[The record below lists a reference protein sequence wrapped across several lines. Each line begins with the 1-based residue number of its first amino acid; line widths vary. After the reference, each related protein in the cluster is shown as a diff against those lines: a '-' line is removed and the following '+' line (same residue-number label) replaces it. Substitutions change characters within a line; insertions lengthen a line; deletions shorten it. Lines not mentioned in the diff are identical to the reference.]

1 MRRRHLVLLVSAAT
15 LLTLVIIAVA
25 IVGLGVGTDAGK
37 NQIRALIQQ
46 QVSSQVKGDIHIG
59 RIRGTLLTG
68 FSIDSFAIR
77 DEQDSLLV
85 STGRITANYDPRDL
99 MDRRLYLRNV
109 VVENPVI
116 RLRQYENGDWNY
128 QQIFETGA
136 PSTPGV
142 PGRGYGDYVMLQNVR
157 VKNGTFLLIR
167 PWEPDDSLRGAK
179 RDSAIRVNL
188 ANRNREIR
196 RTADGFTHTYRWSQA
211 NAVLPYARLA
221 HPDTAGQ
228 FFAINSFSVEEK
240 EPPFSFR
247 NAHGTVRKLG
257 DSVFVDIG
265 KFDLP
270 ASTGSA
276 AGKIWWGSGLPIR
289 VDVRV
294 VGDSVSLR
302 DVAWVYPTLPR
313 DGGGRTK
320 LHIRN
325 NRENFY
331 AFEYA
336 LTELDVRSEK
346 SHVTGSMTFVVGN
359 PVLEVRNVDLR
370 GSPVN
375 FDLLRTFA
383 GEPFPVDW
391 QGDLIG
397 YARGPGG
404 PLTNFVVTDAEVAW
418 RDTHVPGAISRFSG
432 RGELDILDPEFTAFH
447 GFEVD
452 VASLDLRSIQYL
464 FPEFPRLGGTV
475 AGLATLDSVWL
486 DVRFRNA
493 NVTHRNGPGDP
504 TRVTGTGRVTWSE
517 EFMTYDVTV
526 NAEPLS
532 LDMMS
537 RAYPLG
543 LTGMMSGPI
552 QAKGTTEN
560 LQLTAQLEGPAGR
573 ISYTGTVDAY
583 PLSVAARGS
592 GRVDGLDLSRLVAGP
607 RIPAGSMTGTYQLDV
622 RGDTND
628 LGTLRGTASALVE
641 RSEFDGVRI
650 YPSRMRARFA
660 DGRMYLDTVRIEST
674 AARVDA
680 SGALGLTSRVRDS
693 LQYLVSVDSLG
704 GLRRY
709 IERFASARADG
720 APADSI
726 SGSLTI
732 SGVARG
738 SLQSIAVAGR
748 ISGSDLFVRREAGR
762 EIIGSFDIADLQGDP
777 TGTVALRFDRLN
789 FGGILIDS
797 LGAALNF
804 ASADAASFS
813 IGANAVNGVSL
824 AVGGNM
830 RVSDSVTSVVLGQ
843 VNLATDSSRWTLAG
857 QSSILASASGFSVDS
872 LVLANGAGGRVSF
885 EGVVPKNGNARL
897 FVRADSVPLRDVGRI
912 GQFRR
917 PIAGWATVTAQGA
930 GSSSRPVMNVQAQLR
945 RVQWGGLAVE
955 RVTANGDYAN
965 NRATVG
971 VDLARGGR
979 TVVVA
984 RGSLPVELQYFGAR
998 LLQDSL
1004 RATVRTDSASF
1015 DVIEAFVP
1023 GLSNATG
1030 RMVANLD
1037 IGGSWEH
1044 PDVTGAFRVE
1054 NGDVVVDSL
1063 GVRLRGVFVDMQMF
1077 GHADSLAIRRF
1088 VAWSGNSAVDSMS
1101 LNGYVAYRDL
1111 SNPYLDLRLNARG
1124 FHALD
1129 RRALARLEVSTEAGG
1144 LRLAGQLRGASLRG
1158 GIVVDRGTV
1167 YLPDPDIRGKQ
1178 VVDFTSTI
1186 RDSTSATGRAPT
1198 LTNRLLE
1205 SIIIDG
1211 VRVVLGDD
1219 VWLRSREANIKL
1231 GGTLNVQR
1239 RQRRTYS
1246 VALGTLIDTDST
1258 MVPALDGELRAERGT
1273 YTLGLGLVQREFQ
1286 VEGGTITFFGAAE
1299 LAPELNISALHTV
1312 RTVNADDIRIR
1323 VRLTGPLYPNP
1334 IVQLESAEQFALSQS
1349 DLVSYLIFGQPTFQ
1363 LGERNHSYA
1372 ALAVATLSPSL
1383 QTVAAAQLRDWVG
1396 SAADFITIRPGVTD
1410 ATHAREGAGGAD
1422 ALEGV
1427 RDVFWNSRFGYEQQ
1441 LSNNLFVSV
1450 TAGVCQFRE
1459 NNNNSGADAD
1469 LLLQGLS
1476 GKLEYRISRD
1486 ASIKAGKEPSN
1497 SICRPSSA
1505 GRVVETP
1512 SQWGLSLFKTWR
1524 F

>member
-15 LLTLVIIAVA
+15 LLTLVVIAVA
-25 IVGLGVGTDAGK
+25 TIGLGVGTDTGR
-37 NQIRALIQQ
+37 NQIRAIIQQ
-46 QVSSQVKGDIHIG
+46 QVSSSVKGKIHIG

-85 STGRITANYDPRDL
+85 STGRVTANYDPRDL

-109 VVENPVI
+109 EVENPVF
-116 RLRQYENGDWNY
+116 RLRQYENGDWNF
-128 QQIFETGA
+128 QHIFESDA

-167 PWEPDDSLRGAK
+167 PWEPNDSLRGAR

-188 ANRNREIR
+188 ASRDREIR
-196 RTADGFTHTYRWSQA
+196 RAGRGFTHTYRWSRA
-211 NAVLPYARLA
+211 DAVLPYVRIA

-247 NAHGTVRKLG
+247 NANGTVRKLG
-257 DSVFVDIG
+257 DSVFVDIR

-270 ASTGSA
+270 GSTGSA
-276 AGKIWWGSGLPIR
+276 AGRIWWGSGLPIR

-313 DGGGRTK
+313 EGGGRMK

-336 LTELDVRSEK
+336 LSEMDVRSTN
-346 SHVTGSMTFVVGN
+346 SRVTGAMTFVVGN

-383 GEPFPVDW
+383 GAPFPVDW

-404 PLTNFVVTDAEVAW
+404 PLTNFVVAESEVTW
-418 RDTHVPGAISRFSG
+418 RDTHVRGAMSRFSG

-447 GFEVD
+447 GFD
-452 VASLDLRSIQYL
+452 VNVESLDLRSIQFL
-464 FPEFPRLGGTV
+464 FPEFPRLGGTI
-475 AGLATLDSVWL
+475 AGVATLDSSWL
-486 DVRFRNA
+486 DVRFRDA
-493 NVTHRNGPGDP
+493 DVTHRNGPGEP
-504 TRVTGTGRVTWSE
+504 TRVTGAGRVTWGE
-517 EFMTYDVTV
+517 QFMTYDVAVT
-526 NAEPLS
+526 AAPLS

-543 LTGMMSGPI
+543 MTGLLSGPI

-573 ISYTGTVDAY
+573 ISYSGTVDAY

-592 GRVDGLDLSRLVAGP
+592 GRVDGLDVSRLVAGASMP
-607 RIPAGSMTGTYQLDV
+607 PGSMTGTYQLDV

-628 LGTLRGTASALVE
+628 LGTLRGSASALIE
-641 RSEFDGVRI
+641 RSELDGIRI

-660 DGRMYLDTVRIEST
+660 DGRMFIDTLRIEST
-674 AARVDA
+674 AARIDA
-680 SGALGLTSRVRDS
+680 GGALGLTSRVRDS
-693 LQYLVSVDSLG
+693 VQFLVSVDSLG

-709 IERFASARADG
+709 IERFVSASG
-720 APADSI
+720 ANAAADSI
-726 SGSLTI
+726 SGTLTI
-732 SGVARG
+732 NGVARG
-738 SLQSIAVAGR
+738 SLQSLGVTGRLAG
-748 ISGSDLFVRREAGR
+748 SELFVRREAGR
-762 EIIGSFDIADLQGDP
+762 EITGSFELADLQGDP
-777 TGTVALRFDRLN
+777 TGTVALRFDQLN
-789 FGGILIDS
+789 VGGILIDT
-797 LGAALNF
+797 LGATIRL
-804 ASADAASFS
+804 ASANRGSFAV
-813 IGANAVNGVSL
+813 GANTVNGVSL
-824 AVGGNM
+824 AAGGDLEL
-830 RVSDSVTSVVLGQ
+830 SDSLSAVAVRQ
-843 VNLATDSSRWTLAG
+843 VHVATDSSRWTL
-857 QSSILASASGFSVDS
+857 LAPSTVLARRDGFAIDS
-872 LVLANGAGGRVSF
+872 LVLTNGAGGRF
-885 EGVVPKNGNARL
+885 ALEGIVPDSGKARM

-917 PIAGWATVTAQGA
+917 PLRGWATLTAQGA
-930 GSSSRPVMNVQAQLR
+930 GTSTNPVMNFQARLHQ
-945 RVQWGGLAVE
+945 VQWGGLSVE
-955 RVTANGDYAN
+955 RVSASGEYSNG
-965 NRATVG
+965 RAAVG

-984 RGSLPVELQYFGAR
+984 RGSLPIELQYFGAR

-1004 RATVRTDSASF
+1004 HATLRTDSASF

-1023 GLSNATG
+1023 GLSQATG
-1030 RMVANLD
+1030 RLVANLD
-1037 IGGSWEH
+1037 IGGTWRH
-1044 PDVTGAFRVE
+1044 PDVTGAFRVAD
-1054 NGDVVVDSL
+1054 GDVFVDSL
-1063 GVRLRGVFVDMQMF
+1063 GIRLRGVNVDMQLF
-1077 GHADSLAIRRF
+1077 GHQDSLAIRRF
-1088 VAWSGNSAVDSMS
+1088 VAWSGNSAADSLS
-1101 LNGYVAYRDL
+1101 LQGYIAYRNLD
-1111 SNPYLDLRLNARG
+1111 NPFLDLRLSARD

-1129 RRALARLEVSTEAGG
+1129 RRALARLDLSTEAGG
-1144 LRLAGQLRGASLRG
+1144 LRLTGQLRGASLRG
-1158 GIVVDRGTV
+1158 GLVVGRGTI

-1178 VVDFTSTI
+1178 VVDFSSTI
-1186 RDSTSATGRAPT
+1186 RDSTEATGRGPT

-1205 SIIIDG
+1205 SIVIDG

-1231 GGTLNVQR
+1231 GGILNVQR
-1239 RQRRTYS
+1239 RLRRTYS

-1258 MVPALDGELRAERGT
+1258 MAPALDGELRAERGT
-1273 YTLGLGLVQREFQ
+1273 YTLGLGPVQREFQ
-1286 VEGGTITFFGAAE
+1286 VEGGTITFFGASELDAE
-1299 LAPELNISALHTV
+1299 LSISALHTV

-1323 VRLTGPLYPNP
+1323 VRLTGPVSNP

-1349 DLVSYLIFGQPTFQ
+1349 DIVSYLIFGQPTFQ
-1363 LGERNHSYA
+1363 LGERGQSYA

-1383 QTVAAAQLRDWVG
+1383 QSVAAAQLRNWVG
-1396 SAADFITIRPGVTD
+1396 SAADFITLRPGAAD
-1410 ATHAREGAGGAD
+1410 ATRVEGAQYTEAIG
-1422 ALEGV
+1422 
-1427 RDVFWNSRFGYEQQ
+1427 DVFWNSRFGYEQQ
-1441 LSNNLFVSV
+1441 LSSNLFVSV
-1450 TAGVCQFRE
+1450 TTGVCQFRGE
-1459 NNNNSGADAD
+1459 SASEEKF
-1469 LLLQGLS
+1469 LEGLS
-1476 GKLEYRISRD
+1476 GKLEYRFSRD
-1486 ASIKAGKEPSN
+1486 ASIRAGKEPSN
-1497 SICRPSSA
+1497 AICRPSVT
-1505 GRVVETP
+1505 RIVETP